1 MHDQN
6 LIYYTDKISTYFGT
20 VEATREIIVRKE
32 VVDEN
37 NDLIILK
44 ISELATLRN
53 QLISFLD
60 NIIFLSDNFSPE
72 NKAMTVDFINM
83 T

>member
-1 MHDQN
+1 M
-6 LIYYTDKISTYFGT
+6 
-20 VEATREIIVRKE
+20 EATREIIVRKE

-37 NDLIILK
+37 NDLVILK

>member
-1 MHDQN
+1 
-6 LIYYTDKISTYFGT
+6 

>member
-1 MHDQN
+1 M
-6 LIYYTDKISTYFGT
+6 
-20 VEATREIIVRKE
+20 EATREIIVRKE

-37 NDLIILK
+37 NDLVILK

-60 NIIFLSDNFSPE
+60 NIIFLSDNFSSE
-72 NKAMTVDFINM
+72 HKAMTVDFINM

>member
-1 MHDQN
+1 M
-6 LIYYTDKISTYFGT
+6 
-20 VEATREIIVRKE
+20 EATREIIVRKE